1 MERVIRI
8 RGVELDENQ
17 DPTAPSSEVVIHAS
31 AISPG
36 SSANN
41 QARGRSGER
50 VAYTAF
56 FYPPVDLQDGDKLR
70 IRGTVC
76 NTVILDW
83 RSPYSGRRGQEVLC
97 SVGKG

>member
-1 MERVIRI
+1 MESVIRI
-8 RGVELDENQ
+8 RGAELDENQ
-17 DPTAPSSEVVIHAS
+17 DLTTPASEVPIYAT

-36 SSANN
+36 SSASN

-56 FYPPVDLQDGDKLR
+56 FFPPVDLRDGDKLR

>member
-1 MERVIRI
+1 MEGVTRI
-8 RGVELDENQ
+8 RGAYRDENQ
-17 DPTAPSSEVVIHAS
+17 DLQPGSETKIFAT

-36 SSANN
+36 SSATN
-41 QARGRSGER
+41 QSRGRSGER

-56 FYPPVDLQDGDKLR
+56 FCPPVDLQDGDKLN